1 MELAKK
7 RFHRYEVLKY
17 FEEVIGVIL
26 SVLIVSVLFAF
37 LAGTAWSFLDL
48 KLFFENNIQLAS
60 RTIIIDVLTLLA
72 ILEVLKTILI
82 YFSEGR
88 VRVSYIVDT
97 VLVVMLTEVMIFWF
111 KDVNYERIIALVLV
125 ILCLTLVRLLAIK
138 YSPAKEETK

>member
-1 MELAKK
+1 MELARK
-7 RFHRYEVLKY
+7 RFNRNEVLKY
-17 FEEVIGVIL
+17 FEEAIGIIL
-26 SVLIVSVLFAF
+26 SVLIISVLFAF

>member
-1 MELAKK
+1 MELARK

-17 FEEVIGVIL
+17 FEEAIGVIL
-26 SVLIVSVLFAF
+26 SVLIISVLFAF

-111 KDVNYERIIALVLV
+111 KDVHYSKIIALVLV

-138 YSPAKEETK
+138 YSPAKEEAK

>member
-111 KDVNYERIIALVLV
+111 KDVHYSKIIALVLV